1 MKNISLILS
10 ALALAGV
17 VVLFSMQQRCRKDGA
32 ATGLTAPGDLPPGSG
47 RIAYVDI
54 DTLEAHYEYL
64 KTKKAEFEKRQD
76 QIEAELQRSA
86 QQLQQDYIALQQ
98 KAQSGTL
105 TQAEGEQAQKRLM
118 QGQQSLETRK
128 QSLAEQ
134 LVKERDEFNEEI
146 HSLLDSFL
154 TEYNKTKGYDY
165 ILTYTRSGQIMF
177 ADKRLDITQDV
188 IAGMNAI
195 SSNRM
200 DKTEK

>member
-1 MKNISLILS
+1 
-10 ALALAGV
+10 
-17 VVLFSMQQRCRKDGA
+17 
-32 ATGLTAPGDLPPGSG
+32 
-47 RIAYVDI
+47 
-54 DTLEAHYEYL
+54 
-64 KTKKAEFEKRQD
+64 
-76 QIEAELQRSA
+76 
-86 QQLQQDYIALQQ
+86 
-98 KAQSGTL
+98 
-105 TQAEGEQAQKRLM
+105 M

-188 IAGMNAI
+188 IEGMNAL
-195 SSNRM
+195 SANRM
-200 DKTEK
+200 GKAER